1 VLRKLRADPRTN
13 CVPVV
18 ILTSSQ
24 QECDIIEG
32 YNLGA
37 NSYICKPVDFEKFT
51 EAVGNL
57 GLYWVLLNEPP
68 PANSDPRQA
77 EMVRMNE
84 EWRMAKEE

>member
-1 VLRKLRADPRTN
+1 
-13 CVPVV
+13 VV

-24 QECDIIEG
+24 QEYDIIES

-68 PANSDPRQA
+68 PQMQPEDRKTRALERALKD
-77 EMVRMNE
+77 
-84 EWRMAKEE
+84 